1 MSKHKPG
8 VQRPIKKR
16 LKGII
21 SLAVVFAMMAAV
33 AIRRDATLF
42 GHRLGETATDSITA
56 ITRLEDGSA
65 IVNTTTLG
73 KDIRGYGGAVPLEI
87 RVDPSG
93 TITKITV
100 LGNSETPKFL
110 QRVLDG
116 GLLAHWNGKKAEAVL
131 NEPDVDAVSG
141 ATYTSTAIIAN
152 VRAGLSALCNRE
164 YTAPKNTA
172 RPEDFHHATPN
183 ADTVSASTQAKAEP
197 TYNAEKAE
205 VTHKDAGQATEPSAA
220 PHDFTVNTTES
231 GSGIQGFAGP
241 VPVTMD
247 VTAKGIITAIKPL
260 PNDETPGF
268 FRRVTNAALTDTFVG
283 MSVRQALSADMPDA
297 VSGATYSS
305 KALIANM
312 RLAFEQ
318 AWDTLGSFGKRTPA
332 AATASK
338 AVSATGGKIETR
350 QTPEAA
356 KPAAKATNAAV
367 TSQDTAAKPTVT
379 AHTEVAQTEVAA
391 KEDSSQ
397 SGTADTAPKAAT
409 TPWLWQLVLALCFA
423 IFATLAPLW
432 LKGRRWRIVQLSL
445 NVAVLGLLCGKF
457 LSFSLMTNIL
467 SNGLQWGTGLAALVM
482 LFAAFLMPLFG
493 RPNHYC
499 MWVCPYGAAQELMGH
514 LRKGKWRPN
523 ARTTRILTWI
533 RRLLWATLMVLMW
546 CGAAFVWMDYEP
558 FAIFIPTAASVAV
571 IAIAGGFLVLSTFV
585 RRPYCTWVCP
595 TGTTFR
601 AAQDIT
607 KP

>member
-73 KDIRGYGGAVPLEI
+73 KDIHGYGGAVPLEI

-110 QRVLDG
+110 QRVLDS

-152 VRAGLSALCNRE
+152 MRAGLSALCDRQ

-172 RPEDFHHATPN
+172 RPDFHHAKPKT
-183 ADTVSASTQAKAEP
+183 DTVSAHTQAKAEP
-197 TYNAEKAE
+197 VYNAEKAE
-205 VTHKDAGQATEPSAA
+205 TAHTDISQSAEPSTA
-220 PHDFTVNTTES
+220 PHGFTVNTTES

-268 FRRVTNAALTDTFVG
+268 FRRVTNAALADTFVG

-305 KALIANM
+305 KALIANI
-312 RLAFEQ
+312 RLALEQ
-318 AWDTLGSFGKRTPA
+318 ARDTLGSFGKRPQA
-332 AATASK
+332 AAKASQKHAAAAQK
-338 AVSATGGKIETR
+338 AETR
-350 QTPEAA
+350 QKPEAA
-356 KPAAKATNAAV
+356 EPTTANTENIATK
-367 TSQDTAAKPTVT
+367 QDTAAKDALPTAT
-379 AHTEVAQTEVAA
+379 ATASATAEG
-391 KEDSSQ
+391 SS
-397 SGTADTAPKAAT
+397 SDMADTTAQNTP

-432 LKGRRWRIVQLSL
+432 LKGRRWRIAQLSL

-533 RRLLWATLMVLMW
+533 RRLLWGTLMVLTW
-546 CGAAFVWMDYEP
+546 CGTAFVWMDYEP

-571 IAIAGGFLVLSTFV
+571 IAIAGGFLVLSIFV

>member
-1 MSKHKPG
+1 MTKHKTG

-16 LKGII
+16 IKGII
-21 SLAVVFAMMAAV
+21 SLAIVFAMMAAI
-33 AIRRDATLF
+33 AIRRDAMLF
-42 GHRLGETATDSITA
+42 GHHFGETVTDSTTA

-73 KDIRGYGGAVPLEI
+73 KDIRGYGGQVPLEI
-87 RVDPSG
+87 HVDPSG

-100 LGNSETPKFL
+100 LANSETPKFL
-110 QRVLDG
+110 QRVLDS
-116 GLLAHWNGKKAEAVL
+116 GLLALWEGKTADAVL
-131 NEPDVDAVSG
+131 NAPDADAVSG

-152 VRAGLSALCNRE
+152 MRAGLSALYGRQ
-164 YTAPKNTA
+164 YTASKNTA
-172 RPEDFHHATPN
+172 RPDFHHATPRI
-183 ADTVSASTQAKAEP
+183 DTTPTHAQAKAEP
-197 TYNAEKAE
+197 IENAKNADITPGN
-205 VTHKDAGQATEPSAA
+205 VATSTEPSNA
-220 PHDFTVNTTES
+220 PHGFTVNTTES

-241 VPVTMD
+241 VPITMD
-247 VTAKGIITAIKPL
+247 VTAKGIITAIKTL

-268 FRRVTNAALTDTFVG
+268 FRRVTDAALTDTFVG
-283 MSVRQALSADMPDA
+283 MTVRQALSADMPDA

-318 AWDTLGSFGKRTPA
+318 ARDTLSSFGKRSQA
-332 AATASK
+332 AVTGSK
-338 AVSATGGKIETR
+338 ATSTIGQKTEAR

-356 KPAAKATNAAV
+356 KTAAATP
-367 TSQDTAAKPTVT
+367 QDTVAKQPT
-379 AHTEVAQTEVAA
+379 ATEVEQTAGDGQKVP
-391 KEDSSQ
+391 
-397 SGTADTAPKAAT
+397 ADTAPQAAPT
-409 TPWLWQLVLALCFA
+409 QWHWQLVLALCFA

-432 LKGRRWRIVQLSL
+432 LKGRRWRIVQLTL

-482 LFAAFLMPLFG
+482 LFAAFIMPLFG

-514 LRKGKWRPN
+514 LRKGKWRPKPHT
-523 ARTTRILTWI
+523 ARILTWM
-533 RRLLWATLMVLMW
+533 RRLLWGTLMVLMW
-546 CGAAFVWMDYEP
+546 CGAAFAWMDYEP

-571 IAIAGGFLVLSTFV
+571 IAIAGGFLALSIFV